1 MQAISSGS
9 KWPLAEARAMTMKA
23 VQMTT
28 VMTAASAPRVRGDN
42 WRRRSKRKGIRALSV
57 QAYAGFH
64 NLGMRLLLSVL
75 FLFSQGAEFA
85 TAFAADALPTKVEK
99 ALRQAAISRDALSV
113 VVIPLAAGN
122 PKPARLLHQADVQRN
137 PASLIKLVTTSAALD
152 LLGPAFTWRTPL
164 ALDGVVRDGV
174 LQGNVHIS
182 GQGDPKI
189 GVEQVWLI
197 LRRLQG
203 MGIQKIQ
210 GDMVLDRSAFEVP
223 PQDPGGFD
231 GEPLRP
237 YNADAANKVARV
249 HVEPPL
255 AGVQVQAS
263 VPLSQAE
270 CSDYRASLK
279 ADFQNPLRIGFA
291 GTYPMACAV
300 RVWPVAYADPPQFA
314 ARVIH
319 GMWLQLGGQLS
330 GTVREGAMPAHL
342 KPLWS
347 HESPSL
353 AEVVRDINKF
363 SNNVMADQLFLTL
376 GLQQRGL
383 GNAANSKA
391 VVDAWWH
398 ERFGQEPPFMDKGS
412 GLSREARIS
421 PQALAALLQWVWLQ
435 PFMPEMMSSLPL
447 TGVDGT
453 LKRSK
458 STASAHLKTGSLRDV
473 MGVAGYVDG
482 PQGQRY
488 VLVAI
493 VNHANAHQARPVID
507 ALIDWTAGK

>member
-1 MQAISSGS
+1 MSILLVLGLGCECA
-9 KWPLAEARAMTMKA
+9 PVLAAEA
-23 VQMTT
+23 
-28 VMTAASAPRVRGDN
+28 
-42 WRRRSKRKGIRALSV
+42 
-57 QAYAGFH
+57 
-64 NLGMRLLLSVL
+64 
-75 FLFSQGAEFA
+75 
-85 TAFAADALPTKVEK
+85 LPPKVDQ
-99 ALRQAAISRDALSV
+99 ALRQAAIPRDALSV
-113 VVIPLAAGN
+113 VVIPLGAGT
-122 PKPARLLHQADVQRN
+122 PKTARLLHQADVSRN
-137 PASLIKLVTTSAALD
+137 PASLMKLVTTSAALD
-152 LLGPAFTWRTPL
+152 LLGPAFTWRTPV
-164 ALDGVVRDGV
+164 AVDGVVRDGV
-174 LQGNVHIS
+174 LQGHVYLR

-210 GDMVLDRSAFEVP
+210 GDIILDRTAFEVP

-237 YNADAANKVARV
+237 YNASPDALLLGYKSFLLHFVPDAANKVARV

-255 AGVQVQAS
+255 AGMLVQAS
-263 VPLSQAE
+263 VSLSNAD

-279 ADFQNPLRIGFA
+279 ADFQNPLRISFA
-291 GTYPMACAV
+291 GAYPLACADK
-300 RVWPVAYADPPQFA
+300 VWPVAYADPPQFA
-314 ARVIH
+314 PRTIH

-330 GTVREGAMPAHL
+330 GTVREGAMPPHL

-376 GLQQRGL
+376 GLNQRGL
-383 GNAANSKA
+383 GNAVNTKA
-391 VVDAWWH
+391 VIDAWWR

-412 GLSREARIS
+412 GLSREARIT
-421 PQALAALLQWVWLQ
+421 PQALAGLLQWVWLQ
-435 PFMPEMMSSLPL
+435 PFMPELMASLPL

-473 MGVAGYVDG
+473 MGVAGYVDAA
-482 PQGQRY
+482 QGQRY
-488 VLVAI
+488 VLVVI
-493 VNHANAHQARPVID
+493 VNHSNAYQARPVID

>member
-1 MQAISSGS
+1 MSILLVLGLGCECA
-9 KWPLAEARAMTMKA
+9 PVLAAEA
-23 VQMTT
+23 
-28 VMTAASAPRVRGDN
+28 
-42 WRRRSKRKGIRALSV
+42 
-57 QAYAGFH
+57 
-64 NLGMRLLLSVL
+64 
-75 FLFSQGAEFA
+75 
-85 TAFAADALPTKVEK
+85 LPPKVDQ
-99 ALRQAAISRDALSV
+99 ALRQAAIPRDALSV
-113 VVIPLAAGN
+113 VVIPLGAGT
-122 PKPARLLHQADVQRN
+122 PKTARLLHQADVSRN
-137 PASLIKLVTTSAALD
+137 PASLMKLVTTSAALD
-152 LLGPAFTWRTPL
+152 LLGPAFTWRTPV
-164 ALDGVVRDGV
+164 AVDGVVRDGV
-174 LQGNVHIS
+174 LLGHVYLR

-210 GDMVLDRSAFEVP
+210 GDIILDRTAFEVP

-237 YNADAANKVARV
+237 YNASPDALLLGYKSFLLHFVPDAANKVARV

-255 AGVQVQAS
+255 AGMLVQAS
-263 VPLSQAE
+263 VSLSNAD

-279 ADFQNPLRIGFA
+279 ADFQNPLRISFA
-291 GTYPMACAV
+291 GAYPLACADK
-300 RVWPVAYADPPQFA
+300 VWPVAYADPPQFA
-314 ARVIH
+314 PRTIH

-330 GTVREGAMPAHL
+330 GTVREGAMPPHL

-376 GLQQRGL
+376 GLNQRGL
-383 GNAANSKA
+383 GNAVNTKA
-391 VVDAWWH
+391 VIDAWWR

-412 GLSREARIS
+412 GLSREARIT
-421 PQALAALLQWVWLQ
+421 PQALAGLLQWVWLQ
-435 PFMPEMMSSLPL
+435 PFMPELMASLPL

-473 MGVAGYVDG
+473 MGVAGYVDAA
-482 PQGQRY
+482 QGQRY
-488 VLVAI
+488 VLVVI
-493 VNHANAHQARPVID
+493 VNHANAYQARPVID